1 MRGFSSAASARSSG
15 ARTSSRGAF
24 SGDGADHDHGS
35 QVHHLCV
42 RSPVLPIAPGDL
54 AMIQAL
60 RWTFASKLSTGANSL
75 RLVGSRG
82 VRHFALT
89 LTGGDVSALASRTEL
104 GSRCSFCSGGFFK
117 SQLSPGPHLCPACV
131 ATSVLKHSF
140 HSDDRNSEG
149 PADPNGGKVAARRR
163 GVGSIRASPKYSA
176 PALLRRF
183 ARAVVSRIGL
193 CGRHFLYR
201 YSRHAEVFRFSFICS
216 GRLTAKLYARC
227 LTKDHL

>member
-60 RWTFASKLSTGANSL
+60 RWAFASKLSTGANSL

-104 GSRCSFCSGGFFK
+104 GSRCSFCSGGFFE

-149 PADPNGGKVAARRR
+149 PADPNGGKHPCEPEVQRTSFATPICAGCRVSDWTLRQTFF
-163 GVGSIRASPKYSA
+163 VSLQPSCGSIPLQFYLQWTFNR
-176 PALLRRF
+176 
-183 ARAVVSRIGL
+183 
-193 CGRHFLYR
+193 
-201 YSRHAEVFRFSFICS
+201 
-216 GRLTAKLYARC
+216 
-227 LTKDHL
+227 

>member
-104 GSRCSFCSGGFFK
+104 GSRCSFCSGGFFEL
-117 SQLSPGPHLCPACV
+117 QLSPGPHLCPACV

-163 GVGSIRASPKYSA
+163 GVGASVRARSTAHQLCYTGLRGLSCLGLDFAADIFCIVTAVVRKYSA
-176 PALLRRF
+176 
-183 ARAVVSRIGL
+183 S
-193 CGRHFLYR
+193 
-201 YSRHAEVFRFSFICS
+201 SFICS